1 MNGPAVPPGRPPQD
15 GPHASG
21 DPGSPHPSS
30 SFGGPQEHD
39 PGELGALALGLLD
52 PQRTRAVEE
61 HLARCPACRR
71 DLEDL
76 TAVTDLLGEV
86 PPEAL
91 LEGPP
96 DGDLVLHRT
105 LRQIRAEAAA
115 DRRRRLV
122 PRIAAAAAAVA
133 VLAGGGI
140 AVGRA
145 SAPDPVVV
153 AAPVAP
159 AANAITLRGDGVP
172 GVTMAAVVSP
182 AAGWVRVSANVR
194 GIEAGQRCRVIVL
207 ARDGSREVAATW
219 LTSAR
224 GEREGTEVDGAA
236 IVAPDQVAGVAVE
249 NEAGEQ
255 FVVLRT

>member
-1 MNGPAVPPGRPPQD
+1 MNGPTVPPGMPPEG
-15 GPHASG
+15 GPYASG
-21 DPGSPHPSS
+21 DPGSPHR
-30 SFGGPQEHD
+30 GPQEHD

-61 HLARCPACRR
+61 HLARCAACRR

-91 LEGPP
+91 LDGPP

-122 PRIAAAAAAVA
+122 PRLAAAAAAVA
-133 VLAGGGI
+133 VLAGGGV

-145 SAPDPVVV
+145 TAPDPVVV
-153 AAPVAP
+153 TAAAPATGV
-159 AANAITLRGDGVP
+159 TLRGDGVP

-182 AAGWVRVSANVR
+182 AAGWVRVSANVKGVPR
-194 GIEAGQRCRVIVL
+194 GERCRVIVL
-207 ARDGSREVAATW
+207 ARDGSREVAAAW
-219 LTSAR
+219 LSSAR
-224 GEREGTEVDGAA
+224 GEREGTQVDGAA

-249 NEAGEQ
+249 NEAGEEY
-255 FVVLRT
+255 VVLRT